1 MNRKDVLISSNV
13 KAQCEQ
19 PLLFFFL
26 SASCFESVPEL
37 SLWQQEGKKQRQGAM
52 RGVVGWVRVGG
63 MWGGG
68 CRSHYR

>member
-1 MNRKDVLISSNV
+1 M

-19 PLLFFFL
+19 RLLFFFFL

-52 RGVVGWVRVGG
+52 RGGCGA
-63 MWGGG
+63 GGG
-68 CRSHYR
+68 AGAIIGEGWRGHVLVAHDHS